1 MDKTRFIIRFNRKNK
16 LDKNGFGAVQIECY
30 LNGKRKFFD
39 TKIRATP
46 EQWNEKHKQ
55 LNQYHPNATK
65 LNKRISEIIRDLEN
79 YELDRLNSG
88 KPFNLGMLENVFKN
102 ESVGSFNE
110 FMRIEIEKSNL
121 TNRTKL
127 AHKTTLSRLND
138 FRKNIYFSDINFE
151 FLHDFENYCRKIT
164 IKQKNKPAR
173 KLAHNTIWKYFKNL
187 KTYVNL
193 AINKEFISVDQ
204 YPFRK
209 FRFVQKETNKNF
221 LFPAEIES
229 IENLKLTG
237 HLEYIQDLFLFSIYT
252 GLRYSDV
259 MSLQKKDIVN
269 INGNE
274 WMIKEMEKTEEKIR
288 IPLFA
293 LFNGKPIEII
303 KKYWSF
309 KRNECFEYLTNQYL
323 NRELKKV
330 FQKAG
335 ILKPLTFH
343 SARHTTAT
351 YLLYKGANMT
361 TVQKVLGHRKITTTQ
376 IYGHIMDMTIE
387 NDLKA
392 INF

>member
-16 LDKNGFGAVQIECY
+16 LDKQGFAAVQIECY

-46 EQWNEKHKQ
+46 EQWNEKRKQ
-55 LNQYHPNATK
+55 LSPNHPNATK
-65 LNKRISEIIRDLEN
+65 LNKRISEVIRDLEN
-79 YELDRLNSG
+79 YELDKLNSG
-88 KPFNLGMLENVFKN
+88 KPFNLGMLENVFSN
-102 ESVGSFNE
+102 ENVHTFNE
-110 FMRIEIEKSNL
+110 FMKIEIEKSNL
-121 TNRTKL
+121 KNRTKM

-138 FRKNIYFSDINFE
+138 FKKQIFFSDITFE

-164 IKQKNKPAR
+164 IKTKDKPPH

-193 AINKEFISVDQ
+193 AINKELMTIEQ

-209 FRFVQKETNKNF
+209 FRFVQKETAKNF
-221 LFPAEIES
+221 LFPAEIEE
-229 IENLKLTG
+229 IEKLNLTG
-237 HLEYIQDLFLFSIYT
+237 HLKYIQELFLFSVYT

-259 MSLQKKDIVN
+259 MSLQKKDIIN
-269 INGNE
+269 LNGND
-274 WMIKEMEKTEEKIR
+274 WLIKEMEKVEETVR
-288 IPLFA
+288 IPLYT
-293 LFNGKPIEII
+293 LFNGKPVQII

-309 KRNECFEYLTNQYL
+309 DRPECFPYLTNQYL

-330 FQKAG
+330 FLKAG

-351 YLLYKGANMT
+351 FLLYKGANMT
-361 TVQKVLGHRKITTTQ
+361 TVQKILGHRKITTTQ